1 MKRVAI
7 NASGH
12 GPRSGSMFVSL
23 PPETPV
29 KKRLLPLLIAIAV
42 PLAAQS
48 YELGLNISRQAYPSH
63 TELGAFKFEPQD
75 KTVVAGRFG
84 YSFFDLG
91 PALFQVTA
99 VYQPKVDTEI
109 RLNGT
114 NTGTSLG
121 DEYWGVGA
129 MFNFKALV
137 AVGAGVA
144 YRSEKLTGPS
154 ASTTYGRPWARV
166 NVGYAFP
173 TPLVKPFIG
182 LEVAAPLTTKS
193 YNDALTSEDILKS
206 FAPKL
211 QVGIYGGIRF

>member
-1 MKRVAI
+1 
-7 NASGH
+7 
-12 GPRSGSMFVSL
+12 MFLSL
-23 PPETPV
+23 PLETPV
-29 KKRLLPLLIAIAV
+29 KKFLLPLLIAV

-48 YELGLNISRQAYPSH
+48 YELGLNISRQAYPSNVVS
-63 TELGAFKFEPQD
+63 AIKDEPQD

-109 RLNGT
+109 RP
-114 NTGTSLG
+114 TGASLG

-137 AVGAGVA
+137 AVGAGVE
-144 YRSEKLTGPS
+144 YRSEKLTGLG

-193 YNDALTSEDILKS
+193 YRDSLTSEDILKS

>member
-1 MKRVAI
+1 
-7 NASGH
+7 
-12 GPRSGSMFVSL
+12 MFLSL
-23 PPETPV
+23 PLETPV
-29 KKRLLPLLIAIAV
+29 KKILLPLLIAV

-48 YELGLNISRQAYPSH
+48 YELGLNISRQAYPSN
-63 TELGAFKFEPQD
+63 TGSFVLGTGKVEPQD

-91 PALFQVTA
+91 PALFQVTLA
-99 VYQPKVDTEI
+99 YQPKVDTEI
-109 RLNGT
+109 RLNGA

-137 AVGAGVA
+137 AVGAGVE
-144 YRSEKLTGPS
+144 YRSEKITGFGNT
-154 ASTTYGRPWARV
+154 TTYGRPWARV

-193 YNDALTSEDILKS
+193 YNDSLTSEDILKS

-211 QVGIYGGIRF
+211 QVGLYGGIRF